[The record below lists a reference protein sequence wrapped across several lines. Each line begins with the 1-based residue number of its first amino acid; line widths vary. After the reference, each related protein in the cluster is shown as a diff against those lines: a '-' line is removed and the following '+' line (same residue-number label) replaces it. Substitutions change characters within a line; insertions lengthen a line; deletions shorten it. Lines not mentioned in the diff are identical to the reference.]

1 MMPGYCDVFHTKL
14 MYIYIYICHCH
25 LFCQLSLAR
34 NTKACNIGKIHQA
47 MNIAWRAS
55 IFSMCIIYDT
65 KAARRCNPRALRS
78 FSLHPA
84 GSRTQ
89 PSARQPAHNHNH
101 HNNNNNKVK
110 AYRAGSS
117 LSTPQS
123 NYTDARG
130 TCHPWIF
137 HLHKTITPR
146 TVGSMSS
153 RLHASDGVI
162 SPRHSRL
169 PIN

>member
-1 MMPGYCDVFHTKL
+1 MTRFAIVICL
-14 MYIYIYICHCH
+14 ARCHCQEKH
-25 LFCQLSLAR
+25 KHVILTKSIKPWTEHEELAYFLYTR
-34 NTKACNIGKIHQA
+34 T
-47 MNIAWRAS
+47 
-55 IFSMCIIYDT
+55 CIIYDT
-65 KAARRCNPRALRS
+65 KAAKRCNPRALRS
-78 FSLHPA
+78 FSFYPA
-84 GSRTQ
+84 SSRTQ
-89 PSARQPAHNHNH
+89 PSAHNHNH

-110 AYRAGSS
+110 AYRAASS